1 MKKENNCQFREQQC
15 KTFTIFVLPNKLTY
29 FFITMEGKVKWFDPK
44 KGYGFIIAEDGKE
57 VFVHYTGIVKE
68 GFKALNEGQIVSYE
82 IGEGDKGVQAVNVQ
96 ILPKA
101 E

>member
-1 MKKENNCQFREQQC
+1 MN
-15 KTFTIFVLPNKLTY
+15 
-29 FFITMEGKVKWFDPK
+29 GKVKWFDSK

-68 GFKALNEGQIVSYE
+68 GFKALTEGQLVTYE
-82 IGEGDKGVQAVNVQ
+82 IGSGDKGEQAVNVQ
-96 ILPKA
+96 IVPKG

>member
-1 MKKENNCQFREQQC
+1 
-15 KTFTIFVLPNKLTY
+15 
-29 FFITMEGKVKWFDPK
+29 MEGKVKWFDPK

-68 GFKALNEGQIVSYE
+68 GFKALTEGQFVSYE
-82 IGEGDKGVQAVNVQ
+82 IGDGDKGVQAVNVQ

>member
-1 MKKENNCQFREQQC
+1 MIIFASEN
-15 KTFTIFVLPNKLTY
+15 L
-29 FFITMEGKVKWFDPK
+29 FFYIMEGKVKWFDPK

-68 GFKALNEGQIVSYE
+68 GFKALTEGQLVSYE
-82 IGEGDKGVQAVNVQ
+82 IGDGDKGVQAVNVQ